1 LTRNVTPE
9 VAPNFALN
17 TFHPVFALIVL
28 LISSGLMSACG
39 TAAQARDA
47 VSSKTIGELVKSI
60 SLAIPEQ
67 PAKVGTAYS
76 VVPTVSGGLAP
87 YRFAVE
93 SGTLPPGLTLNPHT
107 GAFAGMP
114 TTAGKFTFTL
124 AVSDSTKNAPIT
136 SLVHIAVAADDSG
149 SAKNVTIAISPTT
162 ASLSPQQMQQFS
174 ASLTGTANTAVIWS
188 STAGTISKSGEF
200 TAPAANTNMS
210 VIVTAT
216 SLADGSLNAS
226 AAVTVIAQTPL
237 AITTSALLSANSGV
251 PYRASL
257 AATGGTSPYQW
268 SISSGALPAG
278 ISLQSST
285 GSLVGTTTLSGSFSF
300 TVKVSDSAGKTATR
314 SFNLESDSSTS
325 SNPASGFDGPAEL
338 PRVYLQTAMANTPAP
353 GSTIAVK
360 SASDLQS
367 ALSRINCGDT
377 LELQAGAS
385 FAGQFTFPARNC
397 SDNQWI
403 IVRTSATDSA
413 LPPEGSRLTPC
424 YAGVASLPGR
434 PALNCASMAN
444 VVAKLVMPIS
454 AVGPILFAPGANHY
468 RFIGLEI
475 TRAAGT
481 GIVYSLASASN
492 NGTISNIIF
501 DRVWMHGSSDEETKH
516 GVELAGASSVSVI
529 DSFLTDFHCT
539 ALSGACT
546 DAAAI
551 AGGVG
556 NPVGPFKIVNNF
568 LEASGENVLFGGAP
582 SDTTPADIEIRQ
594 NHFFKPMTWM
604 RGQPG
609 HVSGREGNPFIVK
622 NFIELKNAQRVL
634 VEGNVLENTWGG
646 FSQKGY
652 AIVLTPKNQAA
663 ARKDVCPTCM
673 VTDVTIRYNTIS
685 HVGGGLQIANALS
698 DNGAVALD
706 GERYSIHDITIDD
719 IDLEKYSGT
728 GHLAEIETDRGAPLL
743 RSVAI
748 QHITAFPQSG
758 LFTIGGNEHTKM
770 PAFSFENNLVTVG
783 SSPVWSIGGGPA
795 NCAYYDKPLTTFIAC
810 FSEFSFTKNALIG
823 TPASYP
829 VRAWPQGNAFPS
841 NVNAVGFVNY
851 HDGNGGDYRL
861 LPSSP
866 YKNAGTDGKDL
877 GADVETIEAKTAGV
891 Y

>member
-1 LTRNVTPE
+1 MTHHVTPE
-9 VAPNFALN
+9 VAPNFARN
-17 TFHPVFALIVL
+17 TFHRLFAVVVL
-28 LISSGLMSACG
+28 LISISLISACG
-39 TAAQARDA
+39 TAAQARNGA
-47 VSSKTIGELVKSI
+47 SSKTIGQFVKPI
-60 SLAIPEQ
+60 SVAIPEHS
-67 PAKVGTAYS
+67 AKVGSAYN
-76 VVPTVSGGLAP
+76 VVPTVSGGLSP

-107 GAFAGMP
+107 GALAGMP
-114 TTAGKFTFTL
+114 TAAGKFAFTL

-136 SLVHIAVAADDSG
+136 KPIQIAVAADDSG
-149 SAKNVTIAISPTT
+149 SAEKLTIAISPTT
-162 ASLSPQQMQQFS
+162 AALSPQQMQQFT

-200 TAPAANTNMS
+200 TAPAASTNMP

-216 SLADGSLNAS
+216 SQADGSLNAS
-226 AAVTVIAQTPL
+226 ATITVIAQTPL
-237 AITTSALLSANSGV
+237 AITTSGLLAANSGV

-257 AATGGTSPYQW
+257 AATGGASPYQW

-285 GSLVGTTTLSGSFSF
+285 GALAGTTTLSGSFAF
-300 TVKVSDSAGKTATR
+300 TVEVSDSAGKTATR
-314 SFNLESDSSTS
+314 SFNLVSAASTS
-325 SNPASGFDGPAEL
+325 PNPASGFDGPAEL
-338 PRVYLQTAMANTPAP
+338 PRVYLQTAMADTPAP
-353 GSTIAVK
+353 GSIIAVK

-367 ALSRINCGDT
+367 ALGRANCGDT
-377 LELQAGAS
+377 LELQASAS
-385 FAGQFTFPARNC
+385 FVGQFTFPARNC

-403 IVRTSATDSA
+403 IVRTSAPDSV

-434 PALNCASMAN
+434 PALNCAATAN
-444 VVAKLVMPIS
+444 VVAKLVMPFS

-475 TRAAGT
+475 TRATGI
-481 GIVYSLASASN
+481 GIVYSLASATR
-492 NGTISNIIF
+492 NGGINNIIF
-501 DRVWMHGSSDEETKH
+501 DRVWMHGSSNDETKR
-516 GVELAGASSVSVI
+516 GVELSGAREVSVV
-529 DSFLTDFHCT
+529 DSSLTDFHCT
-539 ALSGACT
+539 ALAGACT

-556 NPVGPFKIVNNF
+556 DPAGPFKIVNNF

-582 SDTTPADIEIRQ
+582 SDTTPTDIEIRQ
-594 NHFFKPMTWM
+594 NHFFKPMIWM
-604 RGQPG
+604 RGQTG

-652 AIVLTPKNQAA
+652 AIVLTPKNQAS
-663 ARKDVCPTCM
+663 ARKNVCPACL

-748 QHITAFPQSG
+748 NHITAFPQSG
-758 LFTIGGNEHTKM
+758 LFTIGGNERTKM
-770 PAFSFENNLVTVG
+770 PAFRFENNLVTVG

-795 NCAYYDKPLTTFIAC
+795 NCAYYDNPLTTFTAC
-810 FSEFSFTKNALIG
+810 FSEYSFTKNALIG
-823 TPASYP
+823 TPSNYP
-829 VRAWPQGNAFPS
+829 VKAWPQGNAFPS
-841 NVNAVGFVNY
+841 GVNAVGFVNY

-877 GADVETIEAKTAGV
+877 GADVEAIDAKTAGV